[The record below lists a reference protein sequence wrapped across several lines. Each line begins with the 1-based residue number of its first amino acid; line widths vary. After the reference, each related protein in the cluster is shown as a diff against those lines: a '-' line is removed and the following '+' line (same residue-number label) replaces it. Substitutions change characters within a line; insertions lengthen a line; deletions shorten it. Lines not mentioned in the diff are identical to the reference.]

1 MTLVKLQYG
10 NPRLEDIETV
20 RNSLLLRQLILS
32 GHMSSLL
39 SIPYPSDV
47 STIDEV
53 VELINLQVDSNRL
66 EKIKRYETHLYDE
79 MALFLN
85 SYGVEADGATIKQQL
100 SVYDGIEN
108 YLKMKYNRPRPH
120 QFAGAFSLPLYPRIR
135 SDHGTASYPSGHT
148 LTSMWFRHIY
158 MKSHPELS
166 DDLMD
171 FVLDVKLSREQGG
184 VHYPSDGVYSLIVYH
199 KLKHVVDNV
208 AGKT

>member
-10 NPRLEDIETV
+10 NPRLEDVEVV
-20 RNSLLLRQLILS
+20 RNSILLRDLILA
-32 GHMSSLL
+32 GHLNSLVNL
-39 SIPYPSDV
+39 PYPSDAK
-47 STIDEV
+47 TIEEV
-53 VELINLQVDSNRL
+53 MYLISLQVDSKRL
-66 EKIKRYETHLYDE
+66 EKIERYEHNLYDE

-85 SYGVEADGATIKQQL
+85 SYGVEADSATIKSQL

-108 YLKMKYNRPRPH
+108 YLKMKYNRPRPY

-135 SDHGTASYPSGHT
+135 SDHGTAAYPSGHT

-158 MKSHPELS
+158 MKSHPELA

-184 VHYPSDGVYSLIVYH
+184 VHYPSDGTYSFIVYH
-199 KLKHVVDNV
+199 RLKHVIDKYVYS
-208 AGKT
+208 